1 MIRFHRYLLVASVLV
16 PGLVFLA
23 AAAWNRSEVLR
34 EDTQSIARTAAVF
47 QEHARKVFDTVEL
60 VLGRVDDRIR
70 GQSRDEISSAGTGAF
85 LRDLKAPLVARGLHL
100 GTDARP
106 ILAGSQSWD
115 ATVTIAEREF
125 FQVQRRQDAGLFIST
140 AFTGKA
146 TGISSFAVSRRRST
160 PDGRFAGTIHVAH
173 SVRITS
179 LATSRE

>member
-70 GQSRDEISSAGTGAF
+70 GQSRDEISSAGTSAF
-85 LRDLKAPLVARGLHL
+85 LRDLKAPLEHVVSIWV
-100 GTDARP
+100 TDADGRV
-106 ILAGSQSWD
+106 LAGSQSWD

-160 PDGRFAGTIHVAH
+160 PDG
-173 SVRITS
+173 
-179 LATSRE
+179 